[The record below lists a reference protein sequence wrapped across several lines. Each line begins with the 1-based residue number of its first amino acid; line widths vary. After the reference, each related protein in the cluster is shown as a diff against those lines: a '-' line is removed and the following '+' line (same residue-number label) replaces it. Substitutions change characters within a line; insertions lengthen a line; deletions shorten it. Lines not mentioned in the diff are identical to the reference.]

1 MAKNTRKKER
11 FNQYFILFRYGECP
25 GGKFQYSVIYEKTK
39 QRAWSVALKK
49 YGNFAPY
56 SILTLRMF
64 NKSTVKALGATLFE
78 TIRPSD
84 EEKVEGYDKYIV
96 ERRIE

>member
-1 MAKNTRKKER
+1 MAKNTQKKEG

-25 GGKFQYSVIYEKTK
+25 SGKYQYSVIYEKTK
-39 QRAWSVALKK
+39 QRAWSVALEK

-56 SILTLRMF
+56 SILTPRMF

-84 EEKVEGYDKYIV
+84 EKVEGYDKYMV
-96 ERRIE
+96 ERRVG